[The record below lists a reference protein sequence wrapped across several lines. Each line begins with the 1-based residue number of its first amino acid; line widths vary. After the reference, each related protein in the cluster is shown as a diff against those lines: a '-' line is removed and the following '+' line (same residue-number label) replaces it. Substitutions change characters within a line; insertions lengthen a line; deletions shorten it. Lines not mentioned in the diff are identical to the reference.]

1 MRHICYDEAIGPECF
16 GGDEYRADEP
26 TPEEQERTEAKL
38 VREERLY
45 AAEREKASRA
55 ELVNEARDL
64 LRAFPCLANVQIACE
79 AYEYD
84 DDRGIAVVTSQEKVR
99 VTFAPN
105 ASLDDTGIDSLN
117 ASIEALQSSAQ
128 NYAVAA
134 GLLDRTLTITRDA
147 EVVK

>member
-26 TPEEQERTEAKL
+26 NPEEQERAEAKL

-64 LRAFPCLANVQIACE
+64 LRAFPCITNVQIACE
-79 AYEYD
+79 SHEVD
-84 DDRGIAVVTSQEKVR
+84 DDRGSNLYSQEKVR

-134 GLLDRTLTITRDA
+134 GLLDRTLTITRDGEA
-147 EVVK
+147 VK